1 MVRGKQTCKILK
13 DIRRQIAEAND
24 IEYITSEC
32 QYKGDCTGTCPKCE
46 SEVRYLEHQ
55 LERRR
60 MAGKAI
66 TLLGLSAGIIAMNA
80 CANSPGQS
88 AKNTSEIKLEC
99 QSVPTDKDSLFL
111 IKGTV
116 TDSLTQ
122 TPIVGANVSEKE
134 TTNGTLT
141 DANGEF
147 TLKVS
152 GKYPLIIQYV
162 GMETQEIEINKKG
175 ATYIQVTLRES
186 NMTMGECPTE
196 TIESGEIL
204 EGDVAFEMVDMT
216 SPEFPGGTQALF
228 NFIRENL
235 QYPNNDTCVTG
246 RVVAQFTVKEDGSI
260 ANARVIRGIH
270 PDFDKEALRV
280 INMMPKWKP
289 GTKQGEVVDT
299 EYTVPIM
306 FSAE

>member
-122 TPIVGANVSEKE
+122 KPIVGANVSEKE

-175 ATYIQVTLRES
+175 ATYIQVALRES
-186 NMTMGECPTE
+186 NMTMGES
-196 TIESGEIL
+196 TIISGEIL
-204 EGDVAFEMVDMT
+204 EGDVDYET
-216 SPEFPGGTQALF
+216 IETTPPEFPGGTQALF

-235 QYPNNDTCVTG
+235 QYPNNDICVTG
-246 RVVAQFTVKEDGSI
+246 RIVAQFTVKEDGSI
-260 ANARVIRGIH
+260 VNARVIRGIH

-289 GTKQGEVVDT
+289 GTKQGEVADT

-306 FSAE
+306 FSAK

>member
-1 MVRGKQTCKILK
+1 MP
-13 DIRRQIAEAND
+13 A
-24 IEYITSEC
+24 
-32 QYKGDCTGTCPKCE
+32 
-46 SEVRYLEHQ
+46 
-55 LERRR
+55 
-60 MAGKAI
+60 
-66 TLLGLSAGIIAMNA
+66 
-80 CANSPGQS
+80 
-88 AKNTSEIKLEC
+88 
-99 QSVPTDKDSLFL
+99 DKDSLFL

-122 TPIVGANVSEKE
+122 KPIVGANVSEKE

-175 ATYIQVTLRES
+175 ATYIQVALRES

-196 TIESGEIL
+196 TIEPGEIL

-299 EYTVPIM
+299 EYTVPII
-306 FSAE
+306 FLSLIHI

>member
-66 TLLGLSAGIIAMNA
+66 TLLGLSAGIITMNA

-122 TPIVGANVSEKE
+122 KPIVGANVSERE

-175 ATYIQVTLRES
+175 ATYIQVALRES
-186 NMTMGECPTE
+186 NMTMGES
-196 TIESGEIL
+196 TIISGEIL
-204 EGDVAFEMVDMT
+204 EGDVDYET
-216 SPEFPGGTQALF
+216 IETTLPEFPGGTQALF
-228 NFIRENL
+228 NFICENL

-260 ANARVIRGIH
+260 ANARVIRDIH

>member
-122 TPIVGANVSEKE
+122 KPIVGANVSEKE

-141 DANGEF
+141 DANSEF

>member
-122 TPIVGANVSEKE
+122 QPIVGANVSEKE
-134 TTNGTLT
+134 TTN
-141 DANGEF
+141 
-147 TLKVS
+147 
-152 GKYPLIIQYV
+152 QYV

-175 ATYIQVTLRES
+175 ATYIQVALRES

-204 EGDVAFEMVDMT
+204 EGDVDYET
-216 SPEFPGGTQALF
+216 IETTPPEFPRGTQAL
-228 NFIRENL
+228 
-235 QYPNNDTCVTG
+235 
-246 RVVAQFTVKEDGSI
+246 
-260 ANARVIRGIH
+260 
-270 PDFDKEALRV
+270 
-280 INMMPKWKP
+280 
-289 GTKQGEVVDT
+289 DT
-299 EYTVPIM
+299 E
-306 FSAE
+306 

>member
-66 TLLGLSAGIIAMNA
+66 TLLGLSAGIITMNA

-122 TPIVGANVSEKE
+122 KPIVGANVSEKE

-175 ATYIQVTLRES
+175 ATYIQVALRES
-186 NMTMGECPTE
+186 NMTMGES
-196 TIESGEIL
+196 TIISGEIL
-204 EGDVAFEMVDMT
+204 EGDVDYET
-216 SPEFPGGTQALF
+216 IETTLPEFPGGTQALF

-299 EYTVPIM
+299 EYTVP
-306 FSAE
+306 